1 MMSMRIGIMLR
12 HFDQH
17 EGGVKVYTREVVR
30 ALVEQNRQ
38 HEIILLFRNP
48 IRLGT
53 YKNVPGVQEVLLEGG
68 SIPYW
73 DQIKVPRA
81 VRKYG
86 IDVLFNP
93 KYSIPLRAKCKT
105 AWVCHG
111 MDWYAMP
118 QASAFM
124 DRMSHRFLVPRY
136 AAKAD
141 GIISV
146 SDITREHLRKYLNV
160 PPERI
165 YTIYSGLSDAFRTPA
180 SPQQLENV
188 RRRFSLPPRFLMYCG
203 AVYPPKNFTRMIQ
216 AYAKVGPRQGVPL
229 VIVGGGN
236 RYLSEHELDEPKRQN
251 IADWVRWPGWI
262 DNGDL
267 PAIYRLSDGLLLPSL
282 YESVGMPIM
291 EAMASGCPVLTSDR
305 FGTKEIAGDAAV
317 LVDPESVDAIAAGI
331 DRLLNDHE
339 GRRNLVAAG
348 LARSQRFTWTQTAS
362 ELMRVLENL

>member
-1 MMSMRIGIMLR
+1 MRIGIMLR

-17 EGGVKVYTREVVR
+17 EGGVKVYTREIVR
-30 ALVEQNRQ
+30 ALIEQNRQ
-38 HEIILLFRNP
+38 HEILLLFRNP
-48 IRLGT
+48 TRLGT
-53 YKNVPGVQEVLLEGG
+53 YNDVAGVQEVLLEGG
-68 SIPYW
+68 SILYW
-73 DQIKVPRA
+73 DQFKVPRA

-93 KYSIPLRAKCKT
+93 KYSIPLNTDCKT

-124 DRMSHRFLVPRY
+124 DRLSHKFLVPRY
-136 AAKAD
+136 ACKAD
-141 GIISV
+141 AIISV

-160 PPERI
+160 PHQRI
-165 YTIYSGLSDAFRTPA
+165 HTIYSGLSDVFRA
-180 SPQQLENV
+180 RVSPERLEEV

-203 AVYPPKNFTRMIQ
+203 AVYPPKNFTRLIQ
-216 AYAKVGPRQGVPL
+216 AYAKIGPKQGVPL
-229 VIVGGGN
+229 VVVGGGN

-262 DNGDL
+262 ANEDL
-267 PAIYRLSDGLLLPSL
+267 PAIYQQSEGLLLPSL

-291 EAMASGCPVLTSDR
+291 EAMACGCPVLTADR

-317 LVDPESVDAIAAGI
+317 LVNPESVDAIAAGI
-331 DRLLNDHE
+331 DRLLNDRE
-339 GRRNLVAAG
+339 RREAIVAAG
-348 LARSQRFTWTQTAS
+348 LERSRRFTWSQTAS
-362 ELMRVLENL
+362 ELLRVLENL

>member
-1 MMSMRIGIMLR
+1 MLR

-17 EGGVKVYTREVVR
+17 EGGVKVYTREIVR
-30 ALVEQNRQ
+30 AMIEQNRQ
-38 HEIILLFRNP
+38 HEILLLFRNP
-48 IRLGT
+48 TRMGT

-93 KYSIPLRAKCKT
+93 KYSIPLRARCKT
-105 AWVCHG
+105 SWVCHG

-118 QASAFM
+118 QASPFM
-124 DRMSHRFLVPRY
+124 DRLSHRFLVPRY
-136 AAKAD
+136 ASKAD
-141 GIISV
+141 AIISV

-165 YTIYSGLSDAFRTPA
+165 HTIYSGLSDAFRTP
-180 SPQQLENV
+180 STPERLEDV

-216 AYAKVGPRQGVPL
+216 AYAKVGPGQGVPL

-251 IADWVRWPGWI
+251 IAEWVRWPGWI

-267 PAIYRLSDGLLLPSL
+267 PAVYRLSEGLLLPSL

-291 EAMASGCPVLTSDR
+291 EAMASGCPVLTADR

-331 DRLLNDHE
+331 DRLLNDRE
-339 GRRNLVAAG
+339 LRSALVAAG
-348 LARSQRFTWTQTAS
+348 LERSRRFTWTQTAS
-362 ELMRVLENL
+362 ELLRVLENL